1 MKRSKFMK
9 NLMTISV
16 ILLIILSLFIG
27 YSIFAQSDGDN
38 GIEIRFML
46 RVDNSNENEEYNVL
60 YDDENKN
67 YYIEETFTIN
77 DEFKLGLTFTEDG
90 KVTIDN
96 ITPDND
102 LVEVYPGA
110 DGIEVKANQEK
121 IVPEGYQWF
130 TFLGKPGREILQI
143 KIETSSGGFLG
154 FLSNKEKKLYQLILN
169 TKSESEDTEDDVT
182 TSIFKDP
189 NLEKAVREHIGK
201 LEGDLTLKELES
213 ITELEAESMRIESL
227 EGLENLSNLTSLNL
241 FNNNIED
248 ISPVL
253 YLVNLTKLDLSDNR
267 IEDITP
273 ISTLKYLTK
282 LSLVKNFIT
291 DISPISGLSKLTQL
305 NLYGNRISDI
315 KPLSELYNLEML
327 SLPLNK
333 IYDINPLKTLINLK
347 ELYLHTNHIE
357 YIAPLVNLKKLEIL
371 HLSYNKKIEDL
382 SPLKDL
388 TNLTELYLYDNSI
401 KDISSLIN
409 LSRINVL
416 ILGDNRIKDITPLR
430 TLHDNGGL
438 PEDSELNITN
448 NNMNLRPHTP
458 NRDTVNYLIGKG
470 VIIEYEKGNNV
481 K

>member
-1 MKRSKFMK
+1 MK
-9 NLMTISV
+9 NSITIT
-16 ILLIILSLFIG
+16 ILLTLLSIIIG
-27 YSIFAQSDGDN
+27 YSLFAQSDGDD

-46 RVDNSNENEEYNVL
+46 RVDNSNQKEEYKVL
-60 YDDENKN
+60 YDDLNKN
-67 YYIEETFTIN
+67 YYIEETFNIN
-77 DEFKLGLTFTEDG
+77 DEFKLGLTFTKDG

-102 LVEVYPGA
+102 IVEVYPGA
-110 DGIEVKANQEK
+110 DGIEVEANQEIIIPK
-121 IVPEGYQWF
+121 GYQWF
-130 TFLGKPGREILQI
+130 TFLGKPGREILHI
-143 KIETSSGGFLG
+143 KIETSSGGIFGLFG
-154 FLSNKEKKLYQLILN
+154 KKEKKLFQLILN
-169 TKSESEDTEDDVT
+169 TQSESDDTEDDVEVT

-189 NLEKAVREHIGK
+189 NLEKAVRENLGK
-201 LEGDLTLKELES
+201 LDGELTKKELES
-213 ITELEAESMRIESL
+213 ITELEAESMRIESI
-227 EGLENLSNLTSLNL
+227 EGIENLSNLTSLNL
-241 FNNNIED
+241 FNNSIED
-248 ISPVL
+248 ISPLL
-253 YLVNLTKLDLSDNR
+253 YLVNLIKLDLSDNR
-267 IEDITP
+267 IEDITSL
-273 ISTLKYLTK
+273 STLKYLTE
-282 LSLVKNFIT
+282 LYLVKNFIT
-291 DISPISGLSKLTQL
+291 DVSPISGLAKLTQL

-315 KPLSELYNLEML
+315 KPLSELYNLEIL

-333 IYDINPLKTLINLK
+333 INDINPLKTLINLK

-357 YIAPLVNLKKLEIL
+357 YIAPLANLKNLKVL

-388 TNLTELYLYDNSI
+388 TNLTELYLYENSI
-401 KDISSLIN
+401 KEISSLIN
-409 LSRINVL
+409 LSRIDVL
-416 ILGDNRIKDITPLR
+416 VLGDNRIKDITPLR